1 MDDATGKGARVL
13 AGGFIPGKGTR
24 LSRGQF
30 YPPTLLVDVTSE
42 MRIWREEIFGP
53 IMCVS
58 KVRVC
63 VCVCVC
69 DMYCTYV
76 DAFACL
82 CADV

>member
-1 MDDATGKGARVL
+1 MQALVDDATGKGARVL

-24 LSRGQF
+24 LGRGQF

-63 VCVCVC
+63 VCV
-69 DMYCTYV
+69 
-76 DAFACL
+76 
-82 CADV
+82 